1 MMNKVLTLTLLCLC
15 LLASA
20 ANAGTV
26 YELVTRTMQGQE
38 VDRMTFYDDGEQ
50 SRMDQNGSRSGS
62 MSVIFKD
69 DAFYVLDHA
78 QKSYILMDEAM
89 LDSMSSQI
97 NEAMQEM
104 QAQLA
109 AMPPEQRAMVEQ
121 MLNDEMP
128 GLAGGQISGPVLE
141 VKPAGTGRWESY
153 DCRKYDMFE
162 DGEKIQEICAAD
174 YKVVD
179 GTGAIRDSYRSMAKA
194 LDRLFE
200 ALPFGGQGIQ
210 SPLQMESEMN
220 GFPVQAIEFENGV
233 AVRET
238 TLDSTGKQSI
248 DASMFEVPADYKQMD
263 PFNP

>member
-1 MMNKVLTLTLLCLC
+1 MRMLVTLSTLCLC
-15 LLASA
+15 GVSLTAE
-20 ANAGTV
+20 AGTV

-38 VDRMTFYDDGEQ
+38 VDRMTFYDDGKL
-50 SRMDQNGSRSGS
+50 SRMDQNGARSGS
-62 MSVIFKD
+62 MSVIFKE

-89 LDSMSSQI
+89 LDTMSSQI

-121 MLNDEMP
+121 MLKDEMP
-128 GLAGGQISGPVLE
+128 GFAGGQMTGPVLE
-141 VKPAGTGRWESY
+141 IKPTGNGRWESY
-153 DCRKYDMFE
+153 DCKKFDMLE

-179 GTGAIRDSYRSMAKA
+179 GTGAIRDSYRDMAKA
-194 LDRLFE
+194 LDKLFE

-210 SPLQMESEMN
+210 SPLQMEAEMN
-220 GFPVQAIEFENGV
+220 GFPVHAIDFENGV

-238 TLDSTGKQSI
+238 TLDSTSSQDI